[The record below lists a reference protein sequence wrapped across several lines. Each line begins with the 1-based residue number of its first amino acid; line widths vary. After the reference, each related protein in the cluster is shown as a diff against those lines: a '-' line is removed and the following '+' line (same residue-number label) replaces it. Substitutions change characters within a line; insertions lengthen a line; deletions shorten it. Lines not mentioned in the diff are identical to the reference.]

1 MRRPP
6 STDAPAPVAD
16 VVPPSRLRALGTG
29 VSRGLF
35 GELLAEGLKSL
46 VDQALAW
53 LGSGL

>member
-6 STDAPAPVAD
+6 STDVPAPVAD
-16 VVPPSRLRALGTG
+16 AVPPSRLRALATG